1 MEENVRQITWSLQ
14 DQGNA
19 RIGPFDHS
27 EPPPPPRKTIS
38 LQTDN
43 RRAVGKKK
51 KMKQGDEK
59 VPCVFM
65 NFSDTFIS
73 KKEERADN

>member
-1 MEENVRQITWSLQ
+1 MEENIQQITWPLQ
-14 DQGNA
+14 DQRNT
-19 RIGPFDHS
+19 RISPFNHNDL
-27 EPPPPPRKTIS
+27 PPPPRKAIS

-43 RRAVGKKK
+43 RKAMGE
-51 KMKQGDEK
+51 KMKQWDKK
-59 VPCVFM
+59 VSCVFM